1 MLIVNKPFGAEGTQI
16 ANSYKKLYN
25 KKKVVICGK
34 LDPMASGELLLLFDN
49 ECKMMNSYLDK
60 YKIYRWKIVWGLS
73 TDTSDPLGLITD
85 TIDITIDEDKII
97 EELQQFVS
105 NQSHQSFHKYSAIC
119 LTNKDGERKPLWR
132 WTKENRLD
140 EIIIPKKAVDVKY
153 IKMLNTEVVEDIT
166 LKKYILSNLEKISGD
181 NKTERISELTIPF
194 DWEKAHKVNGV
205 VSFYSTNNLIYI
217 GIGEYNFL
225 SRFQCKVAFINASG
239 ERSQYATYIK

>member
-49 ECKMMNSYLDK
+49 ECKMMNNYLDK
-60 YKIYRWKIVWGLS
+60 YKVYKWKIVWGLS

-105 NQSHQSFHKYSAIC
+105 NQSHQIFHKYSAIC

-181 NKTERISELTIPF
+181 FRQEEIKEMWKKFKKKNIYISEF
-194 DWEKAHKVNGV
+194 EGH
-205 VSFYSTNNLIYI
+205 VSSGYYI
-217 GIGEYNFL
+217 RQFVEDFGKHLGYLGMALDIT
-225 SRFQCKVAFINASG
+225 R
-239 ERSQYATYIK
+239 IKIVI

>member
-60 YKIYRWKIVWGLS
+60 YKIYRWKIVWGIS

-97 EELQQFVS
+97 EELQKFVS
-105 NQSHQSFHKYSAIC
+105 NQSHQIFHKYSAIC

-181 NKTERISELTIPF
+181 FRQEEIKEMWKKFKKKKIFISEL
-194 DWEKAHKVNGV
+194 EGH
-205 VSFYSTNNLIYI
+205 VSSGYYI
-217 GIGEYNFL
+217 RQFVEDFGKQLGYLGMALDIT
-225 SRFQCKVAFINASG
+225 R
-239 ERSQYATYIK
+239 IKIVI

>member
-16 ANSYKKLYN
+16 ANTYKKLYN

-49 ECKMMNSYLDK
+49 ECKMMNNYLEK
-60 YKIYRWKIVWGLS
+60 YKVYKWKIVWGLR
-73 TDTSDPLGLITD
+73 TDTSDTLGLITD

-105 NQSHQSFHKYSAIC
+105 NQSHQIFHKYSAIC

-153 IKMLNTEVVEDIT
+153 IKMLNTEVVEDIE

-181 NKTERISELTIPF
+181 FRQEEIKEMWKKFKKKKIFISEF
-194 DWEKAHKVNGV
+194 EGH
-205 VSFYSTNNLIYI
+205 VSSGYYI
-217 GIGEYNFL
+217 RQFVEDFGKHLGYLGMALDIT
-225 SRFQCKVAFINASG
+225 RVKIVI
-239 ERSQYATYIK
+239 

>member
-49 ECKMMNSYLDK
+49 ECKMMNNYLDK
-60 YKIYRWKIVWGLS
+60 YKVYKWKIVWGLS

-105 NQSHQSFHKYSAIC
+105 NQSQQSFHKYSAIC

-181 NKTERISELTIPF
+181 FRQEEIKEMWKKFKKKNIFISEF
-194 DWEKAHKVNGV
+194 EGH
-205 VSFYSTNNLIYI
+205 VSSGYYI
-217 GIGEYNFL
+217 RQFVEDFGKHLGYLGMALDIT
-225 SRFQCKVAFINASG
+225 R
-239 ERSQYATYIK
+239 IKIVI

>member
-16 ANSYKKLYN
+16 ANTYKKLYN

-49 ECKMMNSYLDK
+49 ECKMMNDYLDK
-60 YKIYRWKIVWGLS
+60 YKVYKWKIVWGIS

-105 NQSHQSFHKYSAIC
+105 NQSQQTFHKYSAIH
-119 LTNKDGERKPLWR
+119 LTNKAGERKPLWR
-132 WTKENRLD
+132 WTKENRLE

-153 IKMLNTEVVEDIT
+153 IKLLNTKVIEDIE

-181 NKTERISELTIPF
+181 FRQEEIKEMWKKFKKKNIYISEF
-194 DWEKAHKVNGV
+194 EGH
-205 VSFYSTNNLIYI
+205 VSSGYYI
-217 GIGEYNFL
+217 RQFVEDFGKHLGYLGMALDIT
-225 SRFQCKVAFINASG
+225 R
-239 ERSQYATYIK
+239 IKIVI